1 MRLGDFELTSLTDG
15 NFRLDGGAMFGV
27 VPRALWAARV
37 PADDRNR
44 IVLALRPLLV
54 RGANR
59 PTVLIDAGLGDK
71 DRATFHEIYGV
82 ERARHLDHALAE
94 AGVTAAD
101 IDIVIATH
109 LHFDHAGGFTARDA
123 DGRLVPRFPRARY
136 VVRRGEWEDAM
147 HPHERNR
154 ASYLAENFTPL
165 QETGQLWIVDDDR
178 EVAPGIRVQRT
189 PGHTAHHQS
198 VWIESAGESAVSLGD
213 LVPTSAHLPDA
224 WIMGYDLHPV
234 ETLTHKKALLQEAE
248 ARQALLL
255 FEHDAAYA
263 AGRLGRV
270 QGRRRFVPVIS

>member
-1 MRLGDFELTSLTDG
+1 
-15 NFRLDGGAMFGV
+15 
-27 VPRALWAARV
+27 
-37 PADDRNR
+37 
-44 IVLALRPLLV
+44 
-54 RGANR
+54 
-59 PTVLIDAGLGDK
+59 
-71 DRATFHEIYGV
+71 
-82 ERARHLDHALAE
+82 
-94 AGVTAAD
+94 
-101 IDIVIATH
+101 
-109 LHFDHAGGFTARDA
+109 
-123 DGRLVPRFPRARY
+123 
-136 VVRRGEWEDAM
+136 M